1 MSLSLAFLTFAICAI
16 AAPAITPASFRLWR
30 FSDLRARGLV
40 NSRAQLKLMVELYG
54 FPPGKMLT
62 PNARVWVADEVIA
75 YYESRTS
82 ELKDVS
88 FLHRNDAKPKGRRG
102 RPSKSRRDA
111 S

>member
-30 FSDLRARGLV
+30 FSDLKARGLV

-62 PNARVWVADEVIA
+62 PNARVWVADEVDCVLRVPN
-75 YYESRTS
+75 ERV
-82 ELKDVS
+82 E
-88 FLHRNDAKPKGRRG
+88 RRQL
-102 RPSKSRRDA
+102 SA
-111 S
+111 SQ